1 MVVIK
6 IGFDPYHMK
15 TSLNI
20 NGKNI
25 KKDGE
30 GYEKIQQYLKKDIPL
45 QSWIDPISFQEWRG
59 LLIEAIG
66 NSNETE
72 VECHFQGREL
82 DFIDLKESFDRQSKK
97 EFNGRYNISVQYPN
111 PDFIYTDEEI
121 LERAEKAYK
130 LICSEDFKQILDD
143 KIFELRE
150 DSQLVKE
157 YNALEKKYQAAR
169 EDEFRIV
176 FSGMYTCGKS
186 TLINAILGKDILPT
200 RDGTCTSK
208 VFKIS
213 HDPNVQYARM
223 SCIDAD
229 GKVVVKEQE
238 YTAESLHEA
247 FEHIFPRGEDD
258 ELLPSVPE
266 TIETV
271 LVSADMSSLYP
282 KDATYNTSNM
292 KLVIIDTPGTNSGEG
307 NMVDDGK
314 AHCEITKKVV
324 QSSKKEIVVFAT
336 NASEDKDDSIQD
348 FLDMVDEAGS
358 QGAYDRRFLFVLN
371 RADQCSLKPGETW
384 EKKLRS
390 IRNYYIGKKRL
401 IQNPRFF
408 PISALAAF
416 TVRRGL
422 VKTNDYKKIEA
433 NYYSYDED
441 VEGFVAM
448 DNKENYHFDEY
459 CSTSQ
464 SIKDSIHSYID
475 VLPSSNLK
483 PAERRQQE
491 ILFHSGVVSLEMA
504 IRDYIAKYA
513 FPLKIQELLN
523 SYDTICK
530 ETKQLVSITSKKF
543 DKAVRDL
550 QDAQSK
556 QKAEEEER
564 TDANKTK
571 ASLEQVSTMVK
582 EKKEKLDTIATDFN
596 KNADEQVRYKR
607 EMVVAI
613 GNAIDLA
620 KKDPK
625 SETVKSEVQKIVE
638 DAAVQC
644 RTAIDT
650 QFSDSRKKA
659 MALEKEVMD
668 FFREIKSTVDLGD
681 DFRIDLTTDF
691 ETLNTESILAV
702 EDAHHSERN
711 PELDRGFILFRPI
724 KNLFIKKCIDCND
737 GIDIDKLIE
746 VLETIYADF
755 DTKIDEKFKEAK
767 ENLSNASD
775 KLKSNMDKLEE
786 RIIKYAD
793 RLTRMKATI
802 ETITADVKTKSEY
815 EARLKRYNALLASVQ
830 KYTSFDSIIEME

>member
-45 QSWIDPISFQEWRG
+45 QSWIDPISFQNWEG

-66 NSNETE
+66 NSNEPE
-72 VECHFQGREL
+72 VECHFRGREL

-97 EFNGRYNISVQYPN
+97 EFNGKYNISVKYPN

-121 LERAEKAYK
+121 LERAEKAYE
-130 LICSEDFKQILDD
+130 LICGEDFKQILDD
-143 KIFELRE
+143 KIFELGE

-229 GKVVVKEQE
+229 GKFVVKEQE
-238 YTAESLHEA
+238 YTAELLHET
-247 FEHIFPRGEDD
+247 FERIFPRGKDD

-271 LVSADMSSLYP
+271 LVSTDMSSLYP

-292 KLVIIDTPGTNSGEG
+292 KLVIIDTPGTSSGEG

-408 PISALAAF
+408 PTSALAAF

-556 QKAEEEER
+556 QKAEEER
-564 TDANKTK
+564 TDAKKTK

-582 EKKEKLDTIATDFN
+582 EKKEKLDATATDFN

-702 EDAHHSERN
+702 KDAHHSERN